1 MTWPIELRI
10 PRRLW
15 DGLVAQLHARTGGE
29 THESGAF
36 LLGQVTESGRRVS
49 DVLYFDDLHPEVHA
63 RGVVEFPAAAF
74 RRLWAV
80 VRQRGLQVVG
90 DVHVHPHSARQSYMD
105 RQNPLIA
112 VRGHVAIILPNFA
125 RPRLRRWS
133 VGVYVYEGDHQW
145 QAMGGRGC
153 RFLRLEDDHE

>member
-1 MTWPIELRI
+1 MPAPSELRM

-15 DGLVAQLHARTGGE
+15 DGLVAQLHARTCGE

-36 LLGQVTESGRRVS
+36 LLGQMTENGRRVR

-63 RGVVEFPAAAF
+63 GGVVELPAAAF
-74 RRLWAV
+74 RRLWAI
-80 VRQRGLQVVG
+80 VRQRGVQVVG
-90 DVHVHPHSARQSYMD
+90 DVHVHPHSARQSRID

-112 VRGHVAIILPNFA
+112 TRGHVAIILPNFA
-125 RPRLRRWS
+125 RPRIRRWS

-145 QAMGGRGC
+145 QAVGEIGR
-153 RFLRLEDDHE
+153 RFLVLEDDHE

>member
-1 MTWPIELRI
+1 MPAPSELRM

-36 LLGQVTESGRRVS
+36 LLGQITEHGRRVT

-63 RGVVEFPAAAF
+63 RGVVDLPAAAF
-74 RRLWAV
+74 RRLWAI
-80 VRQRGLQVVG
+80 VRERGVQVVG
-90 DVHVHPHSARQSYMD
+90 DVHVHPYSARQSRID

-112 VRGHVAIILPNFA
+112 TRGHIAIILPNFA
-125 RPRLRRWS
+125 RPRIRRWS

-145 QAMGGRGC
+145 QALGGCGNRY
-153 RFLRLEDDHE
+153 LVLENDHE

>member
-1 MTWPIELRI
+1 MPAPSELRM

-36 LLGQVTESGRRVS
+36 LLGQMTENCHRVS

-63 RGVVEFPAAAF
+63 RGVVELPAAAF
-74 RRLWAV
+74 RRLWAI
-80 VRQRGLQVVG
+80 VRQRGVQVVG
-90 DVHVHPHSARQSYMD
+90 DVHVHPHSARQSRID

-112 VRGHVAIILPNFA
+112 TRGHVAIILPNFA
-125 RPRLRRWS
+125 RPRIRRWS

-145 QAMGGRGC
+145 QAVGGLGR
-153 RFLRLEDDHE
+153 RFLVLEDDHE